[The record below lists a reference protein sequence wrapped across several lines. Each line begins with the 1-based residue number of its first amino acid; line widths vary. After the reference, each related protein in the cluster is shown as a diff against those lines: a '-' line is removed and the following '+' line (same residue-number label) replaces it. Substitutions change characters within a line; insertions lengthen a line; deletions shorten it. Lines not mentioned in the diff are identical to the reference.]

1 MHEDV
6 DMIIS
11 TFSLFHRSRACN
23 VELKKIIT
31 LPSIRLLKDISSNLS
46 YTGNLSLSY
55 LNNKADCLDHK
66 ELVVNIQLDE
76 VHITSK

>member
-11 TFSLFHRSRACN
+11 TFSLFHRSRACY

-55 LNNKADCLDHK
+55 LKNKADCLDHK